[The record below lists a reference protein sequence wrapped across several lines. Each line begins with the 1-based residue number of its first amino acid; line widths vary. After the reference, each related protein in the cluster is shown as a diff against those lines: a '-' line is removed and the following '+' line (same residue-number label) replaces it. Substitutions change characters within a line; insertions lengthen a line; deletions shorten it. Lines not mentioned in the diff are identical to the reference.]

1 MSEAVRVLVLTQTP
15 LATGL
20 VEGLHAVSPR
30 LHVEHRVIAKPSDL
44 EPDAWREVEV
54 LHTTGVL
61 FPKPEQAP
69 RLRWVQ
75 GYFAGA
81 DRALR
86 EAPELF
92 ERVTLTTASGVHMP
106 VMAEYCLLMMLAHDH
121 HLPRLLEAQAA
132 HNWPLDRGQRFAAAE
147 LRDKTVGILGY
158 GSIGRETA
166 RLARAF
172 GMRVLAA
179 KRNPAQRVDDGW
191 QLPGTGDPRGDLP
204 EKIYGLDAL
213 DALLPEC
220 DYVVVVLPLTAETR
234 HVLNANSLAW
244 LKPGAFVINI
254 GRGGLI
260 DELALIEALRTG
272 RASGAALDVYAQE
285 PLPSNSPLWT
295 APNVILTPHISGW
308 TRRYDELAFQLF
320 ADNLRR
326 YLAGE
331 KLYNEVDLALGY

>member
-1 MSEAVRVLVLTQTP
+1 
-15 LATGL
+15 
-20 VEGLHAVSPR
+20 
-30 LHVEHRVIAKPSDL
+30 
-44 EPDAWREVEV
+44 VEV

-92 ERVTLTTASGVHMP
+92 ERVTLTTSSGVHMP
-106 VMAEYCLLMMLAHDH
+106 VMAEYSLMMILAHAH
-121 HLPRLLEAQAA
+121 RLPRLFQEQAG
-132 HNWPLDRGQRFAAAE
+132 HNWPSDRGEIFAAVE
-147 LRDKTVGILGY
+147 LRDRTVGILGY

-179 KRNPAQRVDDGW
+179 KRNPGQRADEGW
-191 QLPGTGDPRGDLP
+191 QLPGTGDPKGELP
-204 EKIYGLDAL
+204 EKIYGFDEL
-213 DALLPEC
+213 DALLPGC
-220 DYVVVVLPLTAETR
+220 DYVVVVLPLTPETR
-234 HVLNANSLAW
+234 HVLNSQSLAR
-244 LKPGAFVINI
+244 LKPSAFVINV

-260 DELALIEALRTG
+260 DEAALIEALRSG
-272 RASGAALDVYAQE
+272 KLGGAALDVFAQE
-285 PLPSNSPLWT
+285 PLPSDSPLWS
-295 APNVILTPHISGW
+295 APNIILTPHVSGW
-308 TRRYDELAFQLF
+308 TTRYDELAFRLF
-320 ADNLRR
+320 GDNLRR

-331 KLYNEVDLALGY
+331 ELYNVVDVKVGY